1 MCKTASLIG
10 LAMKAGKISSGEYQT
25 EDSVKKGKA
34 FFVIIAS
41 DASTNTRKKFQNM
54 CDFYEVECISKYTKE
69 ELGQM
74 IGREYRACLAIN
86 DSGFAQS
93 IKQQLQLM
101 AQESMEEL

>member
-1 MCKTASLIG
+1 MCKTASMIG

-25 EDSVKKGKA
+25 EESVKKGKA
-34 FFVIIAS
+34 FFVIIAT
-41 DASTNTRKKFQNM
+41 DASDNTRKKFQNM
-54 CDFYEVECISKYTKE
+54 CEFYEVDCTSRFTKE

-93 IKQQLQLM
+93 IKKQLQLM